1 MKSKVRFYKIALFKA
16 WFEKGANL
24 LTYPRYLIYM
34 FLLTTKNMKTM
45 IILGTIYGISCFILG
60 YLAYNTGFATAEMEV
75 GNQYNLFQ
83 KQLRNKLKIEKF
95 K

>member
-1 MKSKVRFYKIALFKA
+1 MKMRFYKIALMKA
-16 WFEKGANL
+16 WFDKGANL

-34 FLLTTKNMKTM
+34 FGIASRDIWATM
-45 IILGTIYGISCFILG
+45 LIGLVYGISCFLLG
-60 YLAYNTGFATAEMEV
+60 ALSYKYGFTEAEAEV